1 MYIYQTSISASKL
14 QHKHGQTNLP
24 MFPPHNLGPTL
35 PKVISNVF
43 KVNLI
48 ITLGLGSF
56 IAIMP
61 KLSK

>member
-1 MYIYQTSISASKL
+1 MQSNRFSNVSPSIR
-14 QHKHGQTNLP
+14 
-24 MFPPHNLGPTL
+24 LGPAL
-35 PKVISNVF
+35 SKVIPNIF

-48 ITLGLGSF
+48 ITLGFNSF